1 MFRTFTSVLFAA
13 ALLPGCASIV
23 SPGAHQ
29 INVQSAP
36 AGASCDVRRDDATI
50 GTVSPTPGATT
61 VSRSSRPLQITCR
74 RAEAPAGAPA
84 GQATVTAELNPW
96 IFGNILFGGII
107 GFIVDASTGAIS
119 RYPET
124 VTVAMPPVPQPVA
137 LEPVAEPASAP
148 SGRPISALPA
158 GDAPRG

>member
-1 MFRTFTSVLFAA
+1 MFRTVTAVLCTAV
-13 ALLPGCASIV
+13 LLPGCASIV

-29 INVQSAP
+29 INVQSTP

-50 GTVSPTPGATT
+50 GTVSPTPGTTT
-61 VSRSSRPLQITCR
+61 VSRSSHPLQITCR

-84 GQATVTAELNPW
+84 GQATVTPELNPW
-96 IFGNILFGGII
+96 IFGNILFGGLI

-119 RYPET
+119 RYPES
-124 VTVAMPPVPQPVA
+124 VTVAMPPAP
-137 LEPVAEPASAP
+137 EPVAEPASAP

-158 GDAPRG
+158 GPTPHG